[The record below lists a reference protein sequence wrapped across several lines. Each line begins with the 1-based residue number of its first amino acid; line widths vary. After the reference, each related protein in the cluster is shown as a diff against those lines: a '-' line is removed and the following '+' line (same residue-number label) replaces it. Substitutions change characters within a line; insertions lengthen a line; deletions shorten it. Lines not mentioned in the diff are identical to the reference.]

1 MYHTMGVRIKQRV
14 YDKLKDMASERRRN
28 EDRNVP
34 LAELIDEA
42 LESYIH
48 EQQMLDLAEE
58 ESDEQN

>member
-14 YDKLKDMASERRRN
+14 YDKLKSMASERRRN

-48 EQQMLDLAEE
+48 DQQMLDLKEE
-58 ESDEQN
+58 KSDEN